1 MYVEREKMPF
11 FKLVSESFRGAAWLN
26 AKSNRKTKVFC
37 QPIPKGWYLYD
48 GTVLG
53 LAQEQRG
60 ILFKKKDKSMF
71 EAETVPELEI

>member
-1 MYVEREKMPF
+1 MPF

-37 QPIPKGWYLYD
+37 QPMPKDWYLY
-48 GTVLG
+48 GETVLG

-60 ILFKKKDKSMF
+60 DLLKKKKKKSMF
-71 EAETVPELEI
+71 EAEVVPELEI